1 MRAPA
6 VSFAHK
12 IAAATLAASLTFTLV
27 PFAHADGEGSNAIED
42 EAVAS
47 GLPDQPNDSIEPSL
61 GEPQEVSAEQDTEGS
76 PVAPML
82 ASGLVGK
89 PSAFINSDV
98 ALDSEPVVGSF
109 TVDGLTFAV
118 AEGSTAE
125 LVGVSEKARTS
136 ARPPVDSEAEADAG
150 TLVLSESVSYGGADY
165 ILASIAPYAFYLSGV
180 ASVTLPASVN
190 DVDDR
195 AFRSSDVAS
204 VTVAEGNP
212 TYSSSDGA
220 LYDADQ
226 LSLLLI
232 PEGKQGAVLLPK
244 TAEVAE
250 ASVFSHCPLVDSISV
265 EKDGA
270 AFASENGLLYD
281 ASLTTLLRVPAGATD
296 ITIRD
301 GCTTIAAGALEAC
314 AKLTTI
320 NAPATVSSI
329 SPDVFHAIPIASLP
343 AASAILGEW
352 AEAASPSVTL
362 SGGVEGGEV
371 EGSNDGQV
379 SEASTQLTAMVALSS
394 TDGELPTIDPT
405 AVTVLL
411 PIGAVAMPWQSFGFT
426 ASIDV
431 ATEDMDPSLPADI
444 QSASTYSA
452 TTGTGI
458 PLATVFY
465 DPGFQNVTT
474 RRVYSRQYDA
484 SGAFKDTLQSTTTFT
499 GTRSA
504 DAWLV
509 WISGSSVLVFLTEE
523 TVNGGFKQIY
533 ESWTPASSYGEKVTG
548 WKYQGK
554 TVSNACEVN
563 KLGNGTLEPV
573 WSPHSCTYTPGS
585 HVASTKVTTGWR
597 DTTTNKDTNTG
608 SSTVT
613 GNKAYSGTD
622 LWYGSGSGIRLFQG
636 RTGTRLNYSDFAP
649 TPKTGYSVTGWWRGS
664 TSNKVPSNQSY
675 WFTSDAAFGPIVTAN
690 SYTVEYWN
698 KAGTTKLS
706 SDTGFKYDTARNL
719 AAKPSSG
726 VSTGYSAVGWSTST
740 NQSTA
745 SYGFGSS
752 QKNLATSGTKK
763 LYLAETANRYTVSF
777 NVNGGSGGQSSNVT
791 ATYAANMPGIST
803 TKPTRAGYT
812 FGGWYDTSSSSG
824 GTQYYNANCGS
835 ARTWNKASNAT
846 LYARWTPNSYT
857 VEYWNKAG
865 TTKLSSDTGFKYD
878 TARNL
883 AAKPSSGVS
892 TGYSAV
898 GWSTSTNQS
907 TASYGFGSS
916 QKNLATSG
924 TKKLYLAETAN
935 SYTVEYWNKAGTTK
949 LSSDANF
956 KYDTARALA
965 AKPAIGVN
973 AGYTAIGWSTSTNQS
988 TATYGFGSSQKNL
1001 VASGTKKLYLA
1012 ETANKITLAWNS
1024 QGGSTVASTSAT
1036 YSPTAKVPMPATTTK
1051 AGYTFAGWWTAA
1063 SGGTQVTSS
1072 TALPTSNKTYYAH
1085 WSLNPYAITYDLAGG
1100 AVSGNPTTYDVTTT
1114 TFTLK
1119 NPTRTGYAFAG
1130 WSGTGLTGSANKTVT
1145 IAQGSTGDRA
1155 YTAHWLPAISA
1166 DLPIEVEA
1174 RVDVLGLEE
1183 QEEATGYIES
1193 RCGEPL
1199 TVADVAFEPLP
1210 GASELFGS
1218 ANVADVALEVL
1229 AAGSTSPDARFT
1241 LDASASQAPVSS
1253 AAFCMASYGMQVPI
1267 SYRFA
1272 MPDTLLPSLAEAT
1285 KPVCSVAYT
1294 VVLA

>member
-61 GEPQEVSAEQDTEGS
+61 GEPQEVSAEQDAEGS

-195 AFRSSDVAS
+195 AFCSSDVAS
-204 VTVAEGNP
+204 VTVADGNQ
-212 TYSSSDGA
+212 TYSSFDGA

-265 EKDGA
+265 EEDGA

-281 ASLTTLLRVPAGATD
+281 ASLTTLLRVPAGATE

-320 NAPATVSSI
+320 NAPTTVSSI

-523 TVNGGFKQIY
+523 TVNGGLKQIY

-636 RTGTRLNYSDFAP
+636 GTGTRLNYSDFAP

-745 SYGFGSS
+745 SYGFS
-752 QKNLATSGTKK
+752 
-763 LYLAETANRYTVSF
+763 
-777 NVNGGSGGQSSNVT
+777 
-791 ATYAANMPGIST
+791 
-803 TKPTRAGYT
+803 
-812 FGGWYDTSSSSG
+812 
-824 GTQYYNANCGS
+824 
-835 ARTWNKASNAT
+835 
-846 LYARWTPNSYT
+846 
-857 VEYWNKAG
+857 
-865 TTKLSSDTGFKYD
+865 
-878 TARNL
+878 
-883 AAKPSSGVS
+883 
-892 TGYSAV
+892 
-898 GWSTSTNQS
+898 
-907 TASYGFGSS
+907 SS

-935 SYTVEYWNKAGTTK
+935 SYTIEYWNKAGTTK

-965 AKPAIGVN
+965 AKPTTGVN
-973 AGYTAIGWSTSTNQS
+973 AGYTAVGWAASANQS
-988 TATYGFGSSQKNL
+988 TASYGFGSSQKNL
-1001 VASGTKKLYLA
+1001 ATSGTKRLYLA
-1012 ETANKITLAWNS
+1012 ETANKITLTWNS

-1063 SGGTQVTSS
+1063 SGGTQVTAA
-1072 TALPTSNKTYYAH
+1072 TALPTESKTYYAH

-1100 AVSGNPTTYDVTTT
+1100 TVSGNPTTYDVTTM

-1119 NPTRTGYAFAG
+1119 NPTKQGYIFAG

-1145 IAQGSTGDRA
+1145 IAQGSTGNRA
-1155 YTAHWLPAISA
+1155 YAAHWLPAISA

-1174 RVDVLGLEE
+1174 RVDVLGL
-1183 QEEATGYIES
+1183 
-1193 RCGEPL
+1193 
-1199 TVADVAFEPLP
+1199 
-1210 GASELFGS
+1210 
-1218 ANVADVALEVL
+1218 
-1229 AAGSTSPDARFT
+1229 
-1241 LDASASQAPVSS
+1241 
-1253 AAFCMASYGMQVPI
+1253 
-1267 SYRFA
+1267 
-1272 MPDTLLPSLAEAT
+1272 
-1285 KPVCSVAYT
+1285 
-1294 VVLA
+1294 